1 MAEGRICRREI
12 SSELE
17 LIIPRSDTARRVGL
31 HQRNIVGVVAVGHG
45 QDDEPTPEY
54 ELGL

>member
-17 LIIPRSDTARRVGL
+17 LIIPRSDTA
-31 HQRNIVGVVAVGHG
+31 HIVGVVAVAHG